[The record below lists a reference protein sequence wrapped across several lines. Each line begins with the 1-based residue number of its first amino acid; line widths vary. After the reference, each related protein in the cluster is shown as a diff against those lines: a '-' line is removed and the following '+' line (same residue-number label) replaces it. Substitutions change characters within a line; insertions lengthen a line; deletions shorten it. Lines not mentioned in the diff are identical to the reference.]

1 MGFFKIL
8 YEDKN
13 SQARLGEIETKHG
26 IIKTPIFMP
35 VGTVASVKAVEQRNL
50 IADVNAEIIL
60 SNTYHLY
67 LRPGIDI
74 LRKCKG
80 LHNFMSWKKPIL
92 TDSGGFQVFSLSKTR
107 EIKEEGV
114 VFKSHIDGSKH
125 LFTPENV
132 IDMETAIGADIIMP
146 LDECTPFSCERE
158 YTKKSIA
165 RTHRWLERSIAH
177 FKNTRDE
184 SNDYQHLFGIVQGSL
199 DKDLRKESAEF
210 IANSDV
216 SGFAIGGVC
225 HTEGNTQG
233 LYDISEYVCSLLP
246 KDKPRYFM
254 GVGTPL
260 DIVRCIALGVDMFDC
275 SMPTHCG
282 RNGRIFTTEGVLQI
296 RNKKWED
303 CFEPLDAN
311 INNYISQTYTKSYVH
326 HLFKSK
332 ELLGYQIASIQNL
345 AFYMWV
351 IEKTRENIKNNSLQ
365 EWIKEIESIMI

>member
-1 MGFFKIL
+1 MSFFKVL
-8 YEDKN
+8 YEDE
-13 SQARLGEIETKHG
+13 SSRARLGEIKTKHG

-74 LRKCKG
+74 LSKCKG
-80 LHNFMSWKKPIL
+80 LHNFMSWEKPIL
-92 TDSGGFQVFSLSKTR
+92 TDSGGFQVFSLAKTR

-146 LDECTPFSCERE
+146 LDECTPFSCDRE
-158 YTKKSIA
+158 YTKMSIA
-165 RTHRWLERSIAH
+165 RTHRWLERSIVR

-199 DKDLRKESAEF
+199 DRNLRRESSEF

-225 HTEGNTQG
+225 HTGGDTQG

-260 DIVRCIALGVDMFDC
+260 DIVKCIALGVDMFDC

-296 RNKKWED
+296 KNKKWED

-311 INNYISQTYTKSYVH
+311 IGNYISQTYTKSYVH

-351 IEKTRENIKNNSLQ
+351 IEKTRESIKNNSLK
-365 EWIKEIESIMI
+365 EWIKEIEDIMI

>member
-1 MGFFKIL
+1 MSFFKVL
-8 YEDKN
+8 YEDE
-13 SQARLGEIETKHG
+13 SSRARLGEIKTKHG

-74 LRKCKG
+74 LSKCKG
-80 LHNFMSWKKPIL
+80 LHNFMSWEKPIL
-92 TDSGGFQVFSLSKTR
+92 TDSGGFQVFSLAKTR

-146 LDECTPFSCERE
+146 LDECTPFSCDRE
-158 YTKKSIA
+158 YTKMSIA
-165 RTHRWLERSIAH
+165 RTHRWLERSIVR

-199 DKDLRKESAEF
+199 DRNLRRESSEF

-225 HTEGNTQG
+225 HTGGDTQG

-260 DIVRCIALGVDMFDC
+260 DIVKCIALGVDMFDC

-296 RNKKWED
+296 KNKKWED
-303 CFEPLDAN
+303 CFEPLDAK
-311 INNYISQTYTKSYVH
+311 IGNYISQTYTKSYVH

-365 EWIKEIESIMI
+365 EWIKEIEDIMI

>member
-1 MGFFKIL
+1 MSFFKVL
-8 YEDKN
+8 YEDE
-13 SQARLGEIETKHG
+13 SSRARLGEIKTKHG

-74 LRKCKG
+74 LRKSKG

-158 YTKKSIA
+158 YTKMSIE
-165 RTHRWLERSIAH
+165 RTHRWLERSIVR

-199 DKDLRKESAEF
+199 DKDLRRESSEF

-225 HTEGNTQG
+225 HTGGNTQG

-246 KDKPRYFM
+246 KDNPRYFM

-260 DIVRCIALGVDMFDC
+260 DIVKCIALGVDMFDC

-296 RNKKWED
+296 KNKKWED
-303 CFEPLDAN
+303 CFEPLDAK
-311 INNYISQTYTKSYVH
+311 IGNYISQTYTKSYVH

-365 EWIKEIESIMI
+365 EWIKEIKDIMM

>member
-1 MGFFKIL
+1 MDFFKIL

-13 SQARLGEIETKHG
+13 SQARLGEIKTKHG
-26 IIKTPIFMP
+26 VIKTPIFMP

-74 LRKCKG
+74 LRKSKG
-80 LHNFMSWKKPIL
+80 LHNFMSWGKPIL

-146 LDECTPFSCERE
+146 LDECTPFSCDHE

-165 RTHRWLERSIAH
+165 RTHRWLERCIAH
-177 FKNTRDE
+177 FKDTRDE

-199 DKDLRKESAEF
+199 DKDLRKESSEF

-233 LYDISEYVCSLLP
+233 LYDISGYVCSLLP

-296 RNKKWED
+296 KNKKWED

-311 INNYISQTYTKSYVH
+311 INNYISKTYTKSYVH

-365 EWIKEIESIMI
+365 EWIKDLEDIMI

>member
-67 LRPGIDI
+67 LRPGINI
-74 LRKCKG
+74 LSKCKG

-92 TDSGGFQVFSLSKTR
+92 TDR
-107 EIKEEGV
+107 
-114 VFKSHIDGSKH
+114 
-125 LFTPENV
+125 
-132 IDMETAIGADIIMP
+132 IGADIIMP

-165 RTHRWLERSIAH
+165 RTHRWLERCIAH

-199 DKDLRKESAEF
+199 DKDLRRESSEF

-303 CFEPLDAN
+303 CFDPLDAN

-365 EWIKEIESIMI
+365 EWIREIENIMI

>member
-1 MGFFKIL
+1 MSFFKIL
-8 YEDKN
+8 YEDKS

-35 VGTVASVKAVEQRNL
+35 VGTVASVKSVEQRNL
-50 IADVNAEIIL
+50 ITDVKAEIIL
-60 SNTYHLY
+60 GNTYHLY

-74 LRKCKG
+74 LSKSKG
-80 LHNFMSWKKPIL
+80 LHNFMSWNKPIL
-92 TDSGGFQVFSLSKTR
+92 TDSGGFQVYSLSNTR

-132 IDMETAIGADIIMP
+132 IDMETVIGGDIIMP
-146 LDECTPFSCERE
+146 LDECTPFSCDRE
-158 YTKKSIA
+158 YTKQSIA
-165 RTHRWLERSIAH
+165 RTHRWLGRCITR
-177 FKNTRDE
+177 FKNTRDA

-199 DKDLRKESAEF
+199 DKDLRKESCEF

-225 HTEGNTQG
+225 HTDGNTQG
-233 LYDISEYVCSLLP
+233 LYDISGYVCSLLP

-260 DIVRCIALGVDMFDC
+260 DIVKCISLGVDMFDC

-296 RNKKWED
+296 KNKKWED

-311 INNYISQTYTKSYVH
+311 IGNYISQTYTKSYVH

-365 EWIKEIESIMI
+365 EWIKDLEGIIR